1 MKLMQIIKISLKS
14 QINELKGNRKIGT
27 LYKDMEILID
37 FQYYGIY

>member
-1 MKLMQIIKISLKS
+1 MQIIKISLKS
-14 QINELKGNRKIGT
+14 QINELKGNRKIAT